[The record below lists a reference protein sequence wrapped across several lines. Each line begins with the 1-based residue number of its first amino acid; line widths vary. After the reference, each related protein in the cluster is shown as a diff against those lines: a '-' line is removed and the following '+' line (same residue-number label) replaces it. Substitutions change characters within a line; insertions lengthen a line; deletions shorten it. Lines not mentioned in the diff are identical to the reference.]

1 MKKLKYVKLF
11 ENFSKSYKGEFGKI
25 YPSIT
30 IGSHYRHPYS
40 VDSNFE
46 SENIGGSIMIGKD
59 LEFNI
64 DLSKGLEIVGVD
76 LEKLPPYV
84 LKIGNEVH
92 LDSNGKIHI
101 NDHHYHQDTIK
112 NDVAV
117 FNSIADFIKGIGYEK
132 MLNMSLEDQY
142 KYGYIDKTFFE

>member
-11 ENFSKSYKGEFGKI
+11 ENFSKS
-25 YPSIT
+25 
-30 IGSHYRHPYS
+30 YS

-64 DLSKGLEIVGVD
+64 DLSKGLEKIGVD

-84 LKIGNEVH
+84 LKIGNEVN

-142 KYGYIDKTFFE
+142 KYGYIDCSFFEPNTGWGQ

>member
-11 ENFSKSYKGEFGKI
+11 ENFSKSY
-25 YPSIT
+25 T
-30 IGSHYRHPYS
+30 

-46 SENIGGSIMIGKD
+46 SENIGGSITIGKHLPPSGK

-64 DLSKGLEIVGVD
+64 NLSKSLNEMGVD
-76 LEKLPPYV
+76 LEKLAPYV
-84 LKIGNEVH
+84 LKIGNEVT

-101 NDHHYHQDTIK
+101 NDHHYHQDAIT

-117 FNSIADFIKGIGYEK
+117 FNTIDDFIEGIGYPIDAEK
-132 MLNMSLEDQY
+132 
-142 KYGYIDKTFFE
+142 

>member
-11 ENFSKSYKGEFGKI
+11 ENFSKG
-25 YPSIT
+25 
-30 IGSHYRHPYS
+30 YS

-64 DLSKGLEIVGVD
+64 KLSENLKKIGVD
-76 LEKLPPYV
+76 LEKLAPYV
-84 LKIGNEVH
+84 LKIGNEVN

-117 FNSIADFIKGIGYEK
+117 FDTIDDFIEGIGYEK
-132 MLNMSLEDQY
+132 DGNDDSTWLEGGNRNPEPGDWNWYHDFSQGVEEY
-142 KYGYIDKTFFE
+142 WKKSN

>member
-11 ENFSKSYKGEFGKI
+11 ENFSKS
-25 YPSIT
+25 
-30 IGSHYRHPYS
+30 YS

-64 DLSKGLEIVGVD
+64 DLSKELENIGVD
-76 LEKLPPYV
+76 LEKLTPYV
-84 LKIGNEVH
+84 LKIGNEVN

-117 FNSIADFIKGIGYEK
+117 FDTIDDFIEGIGYEK
-132 MLNMSLEDQY
+132 DGNDDRTWLEGG
-142 KYGYIDKTFFE
+142 KRNPEPE

>member
-11 ENFSKSYKGEFGKI
+11 ENFSKS
-25 YPSIT
+25 
-30 IGSHYRHPYS
+30 YS

-64 DLSKGLEIVGVD
+64 NLSKGLKKIGVD
-76 LEKLPPYV
+76 LEKLAPYV
-84 LKIGNEVH
+84 LKIGNEVN
-92 LDSNGKIHI
+92 LDSNDKIHI
-101 NDHHYHQDTIK
+101 NDNHYRQDTIK

-132 MLNMSLEDQY
+132 MLKMSLEDQY

>member
-11 ENFSKSYKGEFGKI
+11 ENFSDS
-25 YPSIT
+25 
-30 IGSHYRHPYS
+30 YS

-64 DLSKGLEIVGVD
+64 DLSKSLNLIGVYD
-76 LEKLPPYV
+76 LEKLAPYV
-84 LKIGNEVH
+84 LKIGNQVN

-117 FNSIADFIKGIGYEK
+117 FDTIDDFIEGIGYEK
-132 MLNMSLEDQY
+132 DGNDDRTWLEGGKRNPEPGDWNWYHDFSQGVEEY
-142 KYGYIDKTFFE
+142 WKKSN

>member
-11 ENFSKSYKGEFGKI
+11 ENFSKG
-25 YPSIT
+25 
-30 IGSHYRHPYS
+30 YS

-64 DLSKGLEIVGVD
+64 KLSENLKKIGVD
-76 LEKLPPYV
+76 LEKLAPYV
-84 LKIGNEVH
+84 LKIGNEVN

-117 FNSIADFIKGIGYEK
+117 FDTIDDFIEGIGYEK
-132 MLNMSLEDQY
+132 DGND
-142 KYGYIDKTFFE
+142 DRTFI

>member
-11 ENFSKSYKGEFGKI
+11 ENFSKSY
-25 YPSIT
+25 
-30 IGSHYRHPYS
+30 S
-40 VDSNFE
+40 VDSNFG

-64 DLSKGLEIVGVD
+64 DLSKELENIGVD
-76 LEKLPPYV
+76 LEKLTPYV
-84 LKIGNEVH
+84 LKIGNEVN

-117 FNSIADFIKGIGYEK
+117 FDTIDDFIEGIGYEK
-132 MLNMSLEDQY
+132 DGNDDRTWLEGGKRNPEPGDWNWYHDFSQGVEEY
-142 KYGYIDKTFFE
+142 WKKSN

>member
-11 ENFSKSYKGEFGKI
+11 ENFSDS
-25 YPSIT
+25 
-30 IGSHYRHPYS
+30 YS

-64 DLSKGLEIVGVD
+64 DLSKSLNLIGVYD
-76 LEKLPPYV
+76 LEKLAPYV
-84 LKIGNEVH
+84 LKIGNQVN

-117 FNSIADFIKGIGYEK
+117 FDTINDFIKGIGYEK
-132 MLNMSLEDQY
+132 MLNMSMEDQY
-142 KYGYIDKTFFE
+142 KYGYIDKTFFEPGNRLNSTRS